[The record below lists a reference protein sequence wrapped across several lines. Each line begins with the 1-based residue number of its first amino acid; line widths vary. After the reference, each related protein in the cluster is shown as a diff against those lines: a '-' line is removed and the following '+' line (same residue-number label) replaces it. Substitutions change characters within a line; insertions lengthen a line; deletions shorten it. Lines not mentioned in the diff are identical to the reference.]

1 MNDNSFLRE
10 LFQAE
15 YLNLY
20 RYAFRLVRE
29 EELAKDIVQET
40 FLTALLRQ
48 NQLLGHAAP
57 AHWLKTVALNL
68 IRNERR
74 KAANRRTVWME
85 DLPEALFAW
94 EDAKSLNEALPAALS
109 AEERQLLIWRFE
121 DRLDDQLIANRLGVT
136 RDAVKMR
143 VSRALRR
150 CRQELENSGEP

>member
-40 FLTALLRQ
+40 FMTALLRQ
-48 NQLLGHAAP
+48 DQLLGHAAP
-57 AHWLKTVALNL
+57 ARWLKTVALNL

-94 EDAKSLNEALPAALS
+94 EDVKSLDEILPNTLS
-109 AEERQLLIWRFE
+109 EEERKLLIWRFE
-121 DRLDDQLIANRLGVT
+121 DRLDDQLIADRLGIT
-136 RDAVKMR
+136 RNAVRMR
-143 VSRALRR
+143 VSRALRH
-150 CRQELENSGEP
+150 CRQELGDPGDT